1 MPYMVAPM
9 AYMPVGVVRS
19 PSTLWSLKP
28 LPPRRIGIGGSAG
41 RQYPLTFWNVS
52 SVPVVT
58 PYPLAYATITWV
70 VPAGRGCR
78 WDARVPGTG
87 WTGRRGRGAPPGQL
101 RTRGLGR
108 GGARGRLAAG
118 RPPRLGTR

>member
-1 MPYMVAPM
+1 MPYVVPPM

-58 PYPLAYATITWV
+58 PYPLAYATITCV
-70 VPAGRGCR
+70 VPAGRGWR
-78 WDARVPGTG
+78 GGAQGARPRRTG
-87 WTGRRGRGAPPGQL
+87 PQGQGAPP
-101 RTRGLGR
+101 
-108 GGARGRLAAG
+108 
-118 RPPRLGTR
+118 RPPTYTPPTV

>member
-1 MPYMVAPM
+1 MPYVVPPM

-58 PYPLAYATITWV
+58 PYPLAYATITCV
-70 VPAGRGCR
+70 VPAGRG
-78 WDARVPGTG
+78 
-87 WTGRRGRGAPPGQL
+87 
-101 RTRGLGR
+101 GR
-108 GGARGRLAAG
+108 GGGRGPRAGREVRAGWGGPPGRLPH
-118 RPPRLGTR
+118 RPPHGGGGRGG

>member
-70 VPAGRGCR
+70 VPAGRGGGGGGQGPR
-78 WDARVPGTG
+78 TR
-87 WTGRRGRGAPPGQL
+87 RRGRGRPGPPPGPP
-101 RTRGLGR
+101 RPRGPPGPGPR
-108 GGARGRLAAG
+108 GGVAHRRTPA
-118 RPPRLGTR
+118 